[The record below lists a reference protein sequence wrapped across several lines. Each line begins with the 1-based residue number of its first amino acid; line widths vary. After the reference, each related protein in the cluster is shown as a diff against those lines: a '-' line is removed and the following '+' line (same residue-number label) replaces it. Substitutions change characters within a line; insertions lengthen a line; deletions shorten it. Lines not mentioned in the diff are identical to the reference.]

1 MFSTKNV
8 LFSWKYNFSF
18 ILNISHRTFAL
29 KIVHKHLK
37 LPQKRVLF
45 TFHDVMNFQVI
56 SFHTISNIY
65 HKFEPNTILSTRCIR
80 KSNIRE
86 NRNSSLNSPR
96 EFFVSFFITTS
107 STYNDERWWCLV
119 SMSLHI
125 IFKPLN
131 MNQNGAFFSRQS
143 FNGCMFDVFKEPP
156 HLFNWLFLLPSDWFY
171 VSTRMTNAK
180 VIHSFH
186 SL

>member
-65 HKFEPNTILSTRCIR
+65 HKFEPNTILSTQCIR

-125 IFKPLN
+125 ILQPLN
-131 MNQNGAFFSRQS
+131 MNTKPSLSSHSKRS
-143 FNGCMFDVFKEPP
+143 TP
-156 HLFNWLFLLPSDWFY
+156 H
-171 VSTRMTNAK
+171 T
-180 VIHSFH
+180 
-186 SL
+186 